1 MGSFMLKVRMMK
13 KILIAFDGTNFS
25 KGAFEFVRQ
34 MNEQSPV
41 FVAGVFLP
49 QVDYANLWS
58 YAEGVGD
65 KIFIPLVEEETA
77 LAIEKNIDT
86 FKSMCHKN
94 NIEYTVHKDFFD
106 LAIPGIKKET
116 RFADLLVIGS
126 QSFYENFG
134 ANEPNDSLRDTLH
147 RSECP
152 VIIVPENFQS
162 PSTNILAYDGSDDCT
177 YAIKQ
182 FTYLFSN
189 WCKNETLLAYVG
201 KGNDSTIPDREY
213 IEELASRHFSK
224 LTVAK
229 LQIEPRKFFGTWLE
243 DHGPS
248 ILVSGAFSRSGL
260 SQTFRKSFIT
270 EVIRDHKIPV
280 FIAHL

>member
-1 MGSFMLKVRMMK
+1 MK

-41 FVAGVFLP
+41 FVAGLFLP

-58 YAEGVGD
+58 YAEGIGD
-65 KIFIPLVEEETA
+65 NIFIPLVEEETA

-86 FKSMCHKN
+86 FKSLCQKN
-94 NIEYTVHKDFFD
+94 NIEYAVHKDFYD
-106 LAIPGIKKET
+106 LAIPEIKKET

-134 ANEPNDSLRDTLH
+134 INEPNESLKDALH

-162 PSTNILAYDGSDDCT
+162 PSTNIIAYDGSDNCT
-177 YAIKQ
+177 YAIKE
-182 FTYLFSN
+182 FTYLFPN
-189 WCKNETLLAYVG
+189 WCKNETLLAYAE
-201 KGNDSTIPDREY
+201 KSEDSVIPDQEY
-213 IEELASRHFSK
+213 IEELAGRHFSN
-224 LTVAK
+224 LTIAK
-229 LQIEPRKFFGTWLE
+229 LQIAPKKFFSTWVE
-243 DHGPS
+243 ERGPS
-248 ILVSGAFSRSGL
+248 ILVSGAFSRSGF